1 MENLEFIEKNT
12 FSRKLNVTENENN
25 VNEISITENLLTPK
39 KTNKY
44 SQIKFITKKKF
55 YFRIEETNEC
65 KKKSTDNIISNEG
78 RWSKEEHEKFLK
90 GLVLYGINWKKV
102 KTLIGTRTPV
112 QVRSHA
118 QKFFYK
124 MKTCKD
130 ESLGID
136 FTSNSISNF
145 RDMINQIKNNN
156 SNYNIIDV
164 FKYLTY
170 KCDNLEKSRKK
181 IIIKNNENIDFKRSE
196 LNNQSNIINLKED
209 GQNLD
214 NNNLFFN
221 LNNSINGQKRM
232 KETQNING
240 NEPNDILNI
249 NIRNNLINTLQNLL
263 IRSYYSNV
271 FNFLLSD
278 NLNSPNYDNSNDSN
292 KLLIDYLISNIALN
306 NLKIFN
312 DNALLSLALQNNISN
327 NINNI
332 NLIHNVNNN
341 INLKDINYCNNINS
355 INNYNSINNIN
366 NTNIIN
372 NIDKIED
379 NNNNENSLSINID
392 KKDNNKNDNEENK
405 NDNININKN
414 EFLFC
419 PDKQF
424 NKINDKKIKNK
435 DENKNSN
442 NNNISF

>member
-1 MENLEFIEKNT
+1 
-12 FSRKLNVTENENN
+12 
-25 VNEISITENLLTPK
+25 
-39 KTNKY
+39 
-44 SQIKFITKKKF
+44 
-55 YFRIEETNEC
+55 
-65 KKKSTDNIISNEG
+65 
-78 RWSKEEHEKFLK
+78 
-90 GLVLYGINWKKV
+90 
-102 KTLIGTRTPV
+102 
-112 QVRSHA
+112 
-118 QKFFYK
+118 
-124 MKTCKD
+124 
-130 ESLGID
+130 
-136 FTSNSISNF
+136 
-145 RDMINQIKNNN
+145 MINQIKNNN
-156 SNYNIIDV
+156 SNYNIIEV

-170 KCDNLEKSRKK
+170 KYDNIEKSKKK
-181 IIIKNNENIDFKRSE
+181 IVERNNKNIAFKRSG

-209 GQNLD
+209 NTNI
-214 NNNLFFN
+214 NNNSFFFN
-221 LNNSINGQKRM
+221 QINNTNKLKRM

-332 NLIHNVNNN
+332 NLIHNINNN

-435 DENKNSN
+435 DENKN
-442 NNNISF
+442 ISF

>member
-1 MENLEFIEKNT
+1 MENQEFIEKYT
-12 FSRKLNVTENENN
+12 FSRKLNTTENENN

-39 KTNKY
+39 KTNKD
-44 SQIKFITKKKF
+44 SQIKFISKKKF
-55 YFRIEETNEC
+55 YFRIEEANKD
-65 KKKSTDNIISNEG
+65 KKISSNNIISNEG

-156 SNYNIIDV
+156 SNYNIIEV

-170 KCDNLEKSRKK
+170 KYDNLEKSRKK

-332 NLIHNVNNN
+332 NLIHNINNN

-435 DENKNSN
+435 DEYN
-442 NNNISF
+442 